1 MCGGQGVKSGTW
13 SFGTPSHVLL
23 CCALFPSPPLFHSL
37 AQGTDTILKLVNS
50 LTKDQ
55 LLEILSEM
63 KKFSSQNPEGAK
75 QLLSDSPQVAQ
86 TLLHILILFGLVR
99 PGDVQNIQTMQ
110 RPAAGSLP
118 HVQLPSMQQQQPGA
132 AAPVA
137 APLPVAAAAAAYPQ
151 PPLPYAPAQVQPAMH
166 LQAPPMPLP
175 PMPLPPL
182 PLPPLQPPP
191 PVAVHAPPPAAAPPA
206 FTEQDTFMLREIMKL
221 SPEQIQQLPQEVQ
234 DKIRLLQQQLEGQA
248 R

>member
-1 MCGGQGVKSGTW
+1 M
-13 SFGTPSHVLL
+13 
-23 CCALFPSPPLFHSL
+23 
-37 AQGTDTILKLVNS
+37 NS
-50 LTKDQ
+50 LTKEQ

-110 RPAAGSLP
+110 RPAPGSLP
-118 HVQLPSMQQQQPGA
+118 HVQLPSMQQQQTGA
-132 AAPVA
+132 MAPVT

-151 PPLPYAPAQVQPAMH
+151 PPLPYAQVQPGMH

-175 PMPLPPL
+175 PMQPLPPMPLAPL
-182 PLPPLQPPP
+182 PLPPLQAPPA
-191 PVAVHAPPPAAAPPA
+191 VAVQAPAAPA